1 MTRRRTLLLLLLAV
15 AVLVPAGIAFADS
28 RGSLDSSVPATAR
41 FHDLDVAKA
50 AGYSVTVEDLA
61 KKTCIAQEGSG
72 GMGVHMLNP
81 DLLDENIDAT
91 QPELLVYEPTDN
103 GRMKLVAL
111 EYLVFK
117 GAWEL
122 EHGVG
127 AAPPSLFGQPF
138 MLTPAGNRYG
148 LPDFYALHSWIW
160 KPNPSGVFQPYNP
173 RVICP

>member
-1 MTRRRTLLLLLLAV
+1 MTRKRTLFLLLLAV
-15 AVLVPAGIAFADS
+15 AILVPASIAFADS
-28 RGSLDSSVPATAR
+28 RGSLDGSVPATAP
-41 FHDLDVAKA
+41 FHNLEAAKS
-50 AGYSVTVEDLA
+50 AGYVVTVEDLA
-61 KKTCIAQEGSG
+61 KKTCIDQPGAG

-81 DLLDENIDAT
+81 DLLDENIDA
-91 QPELLVYEPTDN
+91 QNPELLVYEPTDN

-117 GAWEL
+117 GAWEQ

-127 AAPPSLFGQPF
+127 AAPPSLFGQTF

-160 KPNPSGVFQPYNP
+160 KPNPSGLFQPYNP